1 MYKTEKL
8 GSTQME
14 IEGPSLE
21 WIKNRLQREYGDMYQ
36 ILNYKTT
43 LKGALFGFFQKE
55 IVNANYVVEDSFKRY
70 NSVPDPLKKMPYPG
84 ADVSQFQHPRPM
96 PRSRITCPI

>member
-36 ILNYKTT
+36 ILIYKTT
-43 LKGALFGFFQKE
+43 LKGGLFGFFHQTLSKKR
-55 IVNANYVVEDSFKRY
+55 FPRLTRY
-70 NSVPDPLKKMPYPG
+70 N
-84 ADVSQFQHPRPM
+84 
-96 PRSRITCPI
+96 